1 MTKSEKKRLVALP
14 ISLTLVVGLG
24 WAGSQGGAVVG
35 TVPLF
40 WLCAAL
46 AVAIQWVAFVP
57 AYVLRTERFYDL
69 IGSLTY
75 LMVMV
80 VAIGLGPPADIRS
93 WTLAVLV
100 AVWAVR
106 LGSFLFRRIQA
117 DGSDR
122 RFDEIRTSLV
132 HFLVAWTLQGLWVC
146 FTAGAALAAIASGR
160 SVPIGLF
167 ALVGLVLWV
176 AGFGIEV
183 VADRQKSNFRARP
196 ENKDKFLDTGLWAWS
211 RHPNY
216 FGEIVLWTGV
226 AIITLPVLEGWQ
238 YVTLVS
244 PVFVILL
251 LTKVSGI
258 PPLEKRADTKWG
270 GNPEYEAYKSTTP
283 VLWLLPP
290 R

>member
-1 MTKSEKKRLVALP
+1 MTESERKRLIVLPVAV
-14 ISLTLVVGLG
+14 TLVVGLG

-35 TVPLF
+35 TMPLF
-40 WLCAAL
+40 SLCAAL

-57 AYVLRTERFYDL
+57 AYLLRTERFYDL
-69 IGSLTY
+69 TRSLTY
-75 LMVMV
+75 LMVTA

-93 WTLAVLV
+93 WTLAVLI
-100 AVWAVR
+100 AVWAAR

-117 DGSDR
+117 DGFDR
-122 RFDEIRTSLV
+122 RFDGIRTSWAR
-132 HFLVAWTLQGLWVC
+132 FLVAWTLQGVWVC
-146 FTAGAALAAIASGR
+146 FTAGTALAAIASGR

-167 ALVGLVLWV
+167 AWVGLVLWV

-183 VADRQKSNFRARP
+183 VADRQKSSFRAQP
-196 ENKDKFLDTGLWAWS
+196 GNKGKFLDTGLWVWS

-216 FGEIVLWTGV
+216 FGEILLWIGV
-226 AIITLPVLEGWQ
+226 AIIAVPVLEGWQ

-258 PPLEKRADTKWG
+258 PLLEERADTKWG

-283 VLWLLPP
+283 VLWPLPP